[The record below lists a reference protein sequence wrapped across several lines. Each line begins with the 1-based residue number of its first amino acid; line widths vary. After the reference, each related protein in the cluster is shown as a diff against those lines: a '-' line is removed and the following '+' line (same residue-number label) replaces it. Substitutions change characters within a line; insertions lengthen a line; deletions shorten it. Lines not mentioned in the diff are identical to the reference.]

1 MDREHYTVPGA
12 AGVELD
18 LPLAGPGS
26 RSYAFVIDWH
36 IRLLLALAWL
46 VIGMLAAN
54 GGLRWTAPG
63 TKPTVVFGFLVA
75 LPAAIIYFLYHPVVE
90 LWMRG
95 QTPGKRMAGVRIV
108 NSQGGIPSAGA
119 IVIRNVFRLI
129 DSLPAFYCVGLVSTF
144 FTAQRVRIGDMAAGT
159 FLMVDEPIASGA
171 FTPYVGVAGSVDRDL
186 QGIEVAR
193 QILDRWQGL
202 EPGRRRGLARALLK
216 RIEAVEAESLD
227 TMSDE
232 DLRVKLTQAAM
243 AGNAP

>member
-26 RSYAFVIDWH
+26 RSYAFIIDWH
-36 IRLLLALAWL
+36 IRFLLALAWL
-46 VIGMLAAN
+46 VIGILAVN
-54 GGLRWTAPG
+54 GGLRWSAG
-63 TKPTVVFGFLVA
+63 TKPTAVFGFLVV

-95 QTPGKRMAGVRIV
+95 RTPGKRMAGVRIV
-108 NSQGGIPSAGA
+108 NLQGGIPSPGA

-129 DSLPAFYCVGLVSTF
+129 DSLPAFYCVGLISTF
-144 FTAQRVRIGDMAAGT
+144 ITAQRVRIGDMAAGT

-186 QGIEVAR
+186 QGIELAR
-193 QILDRWQGL
+193 QILDRWQEL
-202 EPGRRRGLARALLK
+202 EAGRRRGLARSLLM
-216 RIEAVEAESLD
+216 RIEAVEAGSVD

-232 DLRVKLTQAAM
+232 ELRARLTQAAM
-243 AGNAP
+243 AGSPA